1 MRRVVVTTV
10 LMTAIVLGV
19 ARTEGASDRA
29 VASPVGPLPAGQEA
43 AAAPAP
49 APTPTPAGNYGFLA
63 TDRDRPVRYDP
74 CTPIHYAANLALAP
88 AGALADLQGAV
99 QRLSQATGLSFV
111 FNGTTDEVPQAHRG
125 MTKNSRYRGW
135 PPVLIAWVQP
145 GASDLLTNGAI
156 GEGGSTWFGN
166 AGSEVYVTGVVAIDA
181 SQNDKLTP
189 GFGGDSV
196 GAVLLHELGHVV
208 GLDHVADR
216 SQIMFAT
223 VTDKPA
229 AYGSGDLAGL
239 ALLGRGQ
246 GCLRQ
251 PDPAWA
257 A

>member
-1 MRRVVVTTV
+1 
-10 LMTAIVLGV
+10 MTAVVLGA
-19 ARTEGASDRA
+19 ARTLGAGDRA
-29 VASPVGPLPAGQEA
+29 VASPVGAPP
-43 AAAPAP
+43 APAP
-49 APTPTPAGNYGFLA
+49 AHAPIPTPVPAGNYGFLA
-63 TDRDRPVRYDP
+63 TDGDRPVGYDP
-74 CTPIHYAANLALAP
+74 CTPIPYTVNLALAP
-88 AGALADLQGAV
+88 AGALAALQEAV
-99 QRLSQATGLSFV
+99 QRLGQATGLSFV
-111 FNGTTDEVPQAHRG
+111 YDGPTDEIPQAHRG
-125 MTKNSRYRGW
+125 IAKNTRYRGW
-135 PPVLIAWVQP
+135 PPVLIAWAHP
-145 GASDLLTNGAI
+145 GSTDLLTNGAI

-166 AGSEVYVTGVVAIDA
+166 PGNEVYVTGVVVIDA

-216 SQIMFAT
+216 SQMMFAT

-229 AYGSGDLAGL
+229 VYGSGDLAGL